1 MKDIRKETVFY
12 NRHEG
17 DITVANTYDVSPIL
31 EKAKQLRD
39 AGATDFGE
47 SKVAGV
53 IPMFVVSEWMKE
65 AGVRMDD
72 NEARK
77 EIIRK
82 KMLSGE
88 FDRFR
93 VWEGTF

>member
-1 MKDIRKETVFY
+1 MTLKNE
-12 NRHEG
+12 
-17 DITVANTYDVSPIL
+17 YDLSPVL
-31 EKAKQLRD
+31 EKAKYLRD
-39 AGATDFGE
+39 AGLTDFGE

-53 IPMFVVSEWMKE
+53 LPMAVVSEWMKE